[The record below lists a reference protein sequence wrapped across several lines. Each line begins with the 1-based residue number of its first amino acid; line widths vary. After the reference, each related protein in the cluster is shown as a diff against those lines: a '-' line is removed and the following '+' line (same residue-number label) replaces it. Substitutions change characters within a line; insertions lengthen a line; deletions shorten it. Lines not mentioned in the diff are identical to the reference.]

1 MTTTHNIKKVSEY
14 LALGG
19 LTIGMLLET
28 PVGETEKAFGFTAVK
43 FNSYGN
49 PYNGVAWLPKSQLK
63 LVENDHYTNGPKTMF
78 LCPTWLYSKNF
89 A

>member
-1 MTTTHNIKKVSEY
+1 MNTTNNIKKVSEY

-19 LTIGMLLET
+19 LAIGMILES
-28 PVGETEKAFGFTAVK
+28 PVRETEKALGFTAVK

-63 LVENDHYTNGPKTMF
+63 LIENDHYTNGPAVMF

-89 A
+89 S